1 MRLIPLAIGAMS
13 MLFLGLVSLQ
23 MQLDRTGGQITISGN
38 TGEAYNMSQAILSE
52 GATTLGVSVPGF
64 FLVAI
69 IAFVGVLMWGA
80 LS

>member
-38 TGEAYNMSQAILSE
+38 TGDAYNMSQAILSE

-69 IAFVGVLMWGA
+69 IVFAGVLMWGA

>member
-13 MLFLGLVSLQ
+13 MLFFGLVSLQ
-23 MQLDRTGGQITISGN
+23 MQLDRTGGEITISGN
-38 TGEAYNMSQAILSE
+38 TGDAYNMSQAILSD
-52 GATTLGVSVPGF
+52 GGTTLGVSMPGF

-69 IAFVGVLMWGA
+69 IVFAGVLMWGA